1 MSWLLWCWITLLR
14 VPWTIRRFKSI
25 NPNGKWTWKL
35 LSSVWVFVTPWTIYT
50 PWNSLGLNT
59 GVGSHSLL
67 QEIFPNQGSNLLA
80 HCRQILYQA
89 EPQGKPKNTGVGSI
103 SVHQWIFPTQ
113 ELNKGLL
120 HFREILYQ
128 LSYQGS
134 LLHRITVW
142 IKLANVLNFFNTAQ
156 HIVSFKKL
164 FLKLIE
170 ESMYL
175 KSCELEREKIRDIP
189 LTESLLW
196 SGQCGDNFTHIWT
209 WEIKFLPT
217 FTCC

>member
-89 EPQGKPKNTGVGSI
+89 EPQGKPKNTGVGSL
-103 SVHQWIFPTQ
+103 SLLQQIFLTQ
-113 ELNKGLL
+113 KSNQGLL
-120 HFREILYQ
+120 HCRQILYQ
-128 LSYQGS
+128 LSHQGS
-134 LLHRITVW
+134 RKSGLVK
-142 IKLANVLNFFNTAQ
+142 IKVTWYFTRWSWKIKETRCRGQ
-156 HIVSFKKL
+156 
-164 FLKLIE
+164 FLQETSEYQK
-170 ESMYL
+170 
-175 KSCELEREKIRDIP
+175 
-189 LTESLLW
+189 W
-196 SGQCGDNFTHIWT
+196 H
-209 WEIKFLPT
+209 KFSNNNL
-217 FTCC
+217 